1 MRTILAAILMLFAVA
16 AMSPLAAVEVDA
28 KGARKGVWSSDYPAV
43 KAAAEAEKAPL
54 FLLFTGSDW
63 CHWCK
68 LMDKQVFSK
77 PEWQTF
83 AAKNLYLAYLDFPSD
98 KVKQPE
104 ELHNQNVRLREDFNV
119 EGYPTMLLLDHEGK
133 QLGSFSAS
141 QNITAEAFVKQ
152 VQNSL
157 DHAPDKLEDI
167 LKTLPP
173 DEADAIR
180 KANEQQELFVR
191 KSKELQEDFQRR
203 MMALQLELTLRF
215 MNLYVAYPEQRSTT
229 TGIRLHQLKDKNPKA
244 HAEFLQLQQKIR
256 DCLANIAEKL
266 KNYPKPETITEDQFT
281 QTFMPLMEQ
290 FDQLKQQQR
299 KLLGLEDED

>member
-152 VQNSL
+152 
-157 DHAPDKLEDI
+157 I
-167 LKTLPP
+167 G
-173 DEADAIR
+173 R
-180 KANEQQELFVR
+180 
-191 KSKELQEDFQRR
+191 
-203 MMALQLELTLRF
+203 
-215 MNLYVAYPEQRSTT
+215 
-229 TGIRLHQLKDKNPKA
+229 A
-244 HAEFLQLQQKIR
+244 HV
-256 DCLANIAEKL
+256 
-266 KNYPKPETITEDQFT
+266 
-281 QTFMPLMEQ
+281 
-290 FDQLKQQQR
+290 
-299 KLLGLEDED
+299 

>member
-1 MRTILAAILMLFAVA
+1 MRTTLAAILMLIAVA

-83 AAKNLYLAYLDFPSD
+83 AAQNLYLAYLDFPSD

-119 EGYPTMLLLDHEGK
+119 EGYPTMILLDHEGK
-133 QLGSFSAS
+133 QLGSFGAS
-141 QNITAEAFVKQ
+141 QNITAEAFVQK
-152 VQNSL
+152 VQQAL
-157 DHAPDKLEDI
+157 DDAPDKLEAI
-167 LKTLPP
+167 LKTLPA

-180 KANEQQELFVR
+180 KAADQADQFARKGKEIQEEMQR
-191 KSKELQEDFQRR
+191 KE
-203 MMALQLELTLRF
+203 MALQLEAALRF
-215 MNLYVAYPEQRSTT
+215 LNLYATYPEQRSTKAS
-229 TGIRLHQLKDKNPKA
+229 ILLLQLKDKDVKA

>member
-1 MRTILAAILMLFAVA
+1 MRTTLAAILMLIAVA
-16 AMSPLAAVEVDA
+16 AFSPLAAVEVDA

-83 AAKNLYLAYLDFPSD
+83 AAQNLYLAYLDFPSD

-119 EGYPTMLLLDHEGK
+119 EGYPTMILLDHEGK
-133 QLGSFSAS
+133 QLGSFGAS
-141 QNITAEAFVKQ
+141 QNITAEAFVQK
-152 VQNSL
+152 VQQAL
-157 DHAPDKLEDI
+157 GDAPDKLEAI
-167 LKTLPP
+167 LKTLPA

-180 KANEQQELFVR
+180 KAADQADQFARKGKEIQEEMQR
-191 KSKELQEDFQRR
+191 KE
-203 MMALQLELTLRF
+203 MALQLEAALRF
-215 MNLYVAYPEQRSTT
+215 LNLYATYPEQRSTKAS
-229 TGIRLHQLKDKNPKA
+229 ILLLQLKDKDAKA